1 MIEWVLETWKK
12 LQPMSLL
19 DHSKSVFFQL
29 TWMDQ
34 NMIKL
39 CVSDM
44 VPASLLKKLKVARLD
59 EVGSDPFD
67 IEVPEED
74 MCQEDITELIIYDDD
89 EDD

>member
-67 IEVPEED
+67 IEVSEED
-74 MCQEDITELIIYDDD
+74 ILQT
-89 EDD
+89 